1 MVNSK
6 GLFSIAV
13 DIGTTSVKISIV
25 DHSSNRSYKLDDF
38 LNPQRKFGYDVITRI
53 AAAADPKKHQIMI
66 RQIRNILS
74 LSISE
79 ACNEMS
85 ISHNQ
90 IEAISFSGNTTM
102 LYLLFG
108 IDVQPL
114 GKYPYTA
121 ERLDFNNFSAA
132 DIDAKKFFNSKI
144 LALPAAS
151 SFFRQ

>member
-1 MVNSK
+1 
-6 GLFSIAV
+6 
-13 DIGTTSVKISIV
+13 
-25 DHSSNRSYKLDDF
+25 
-38 LNPQRKFGYDVITRI
+38 
-53 AAAADPKKHQIMI
+53 MI

-151 SFFRQ
+151 SFLGSDFMGGLAICHERDLTKNVYFIDLGTNGEMFLINSNKKNNSQQSMCHRPRT